1 MVLTSTM
8 RLWTVKHVLLYLQH
22 GLNHVASNATS
33 FMDPSLA
40 DSTASFRERIVS
52 GKEKIG
58 GLVENMS
65 TD

>member
-1 MVLTSTM
+1 M
-8 RLWTVKHVLLYLQH
+8 LYLQH